1 MSDMNE
7 PGALANASD
16 IIERFGGIRP
26 MAGKMAVPVTTVQ
39 GWKKRNVIPE
49 NRREDVIRAAKLHN
63 IEIADLVEKGGA
75 NQNVLPASASSA
87 APYVPHARDEDS
99 FASEMQHA
107 DVDDSEPPSIASV
120 HEARAHAA
128 SRPNREDIAIQI
140 AEAEGRAVRRSV
152 TVTVLLLLATSAMA
166 VGVLWPY
173 NQKLDGTAARVTTI
187 EGRVSSHDK
196 RLGLLEQGRTAVTA
210 VLPEEVT
217 SQIGALKDQLTA
229 VQGAMSQVQ
238 SAAGFDAAPL
248 MARID
253 ALESKVAGSAA
264 SDGLALLADRMTQ
277 WKDSQDGRQILAGAA
292 RSLQAVLAGNPS
304 NPDAALATAQQQSDA
319 LGQALKG
326 VAAGDLKSAATLI
339 ALTQLG
345 ASVDN
350 TSPFDEDLKLIQ
362 AIAGD
367 RVDAELKTAIDALTP
382 VSQQGVFNQTSLK
395 DQLANIGPQIVEASL
410 KGNDV
415 TLKEKTLAR
424 LNELVQV
431 HKSGELL
438 NGTDVQSK
446 VARAQKNLEDGD
458 IAKAVA
464 ELQTLDGNAATTAK
478 SFIDSA
484 NATIMARQAATLIIS
499 KLAPGAPNT
508 VPAAQPVVMPQA
520 EAPVSAQ
527 PAP

>member
-26 MAGKMAVPVTTVQ
+26 MAGKMSVPVTTVQ

-75 NQNVLPASASSA
+75 NENIVRVPTAPVSS
-87 APYVPHARDEDS
+87 YSTHTQDEDS
-99 FASEMQHA
+99 FASEMEHA
-107 DVDDSEPPSIASV
+107 AQPSEPVSSV
-120 HEARAHAA
+120 HEARAHSV
-128 SRPNREDIAIQI
+128 SRPNREDIAIHV
-140 AEAEGRAVRRSV
+140 AEAESRAVRRSV
-152 TVTVLLLLATSAMA
+152 TVTVLLLLATGAMA
-166 VGVLWPY
+166 LGVLWPY
-173 NQKLDGTAARVTTI
+173 NQKLEGNAARIATI
-187 EGRVSSHDK
+187 EGRLASHDK
-196 RLGLLEQGRTAVTA
+196 RLGLLEQGRTAATA

-217 SQIGALKDQLTA
+217 GQIGVLKDQLTA
-229 VQGAMSQVQ
+229 LQNAMTQAQ
-238 SAAGFDAAPL
+238 SAAGFDPAPI

-253 ALESKVAGSAA
+253 ALEAKIAGAA
-264 SDGLALLADRMTQ
+264 STDGLALVAERVTQ
-277 WKDSQDGRQILAGAA
+277 WKDSQDGREVLAGAA
-292 RSLQAVLAGNPS
+292 RTLQAALAGNPG
-304 NPDAALATAQQQSDA
+304 NPDAALAIAQQQPDA

-339 ALTQLG
+339 ALTQFG
-345 ASVDN
+345 AAVDN
-350 TSPFDEDLKLIQ
+350 TTPFDEDLKLIQ
-362 AIAGD
+362 TLAGD
-367 RVDAELKTAIDALTP
+367 RIDAEVKAAIDVLTP
-382 VSQQGVFNQTSLK
+382 AGQQGVFNQPTLQN
-395 DQLANIGPQIVEASL
+395 QLTNVAPQIVEASL

-415 TLKEKTLAR
+415 TLKEKALAR
-424 LNELVQV
+424 LSELVQV

-464 ELQTLDGNAATTAK
+464 ELQTLDGKAAETAK
-478 SFIDSA
+478 PFIESA
-484 NATIMARQAATLIIS
+484 NATIAARQAAALIIS

-508 VPAAQPVVMPQA
+508 VPTAQPVVMPQA
-520 EAPVSAQ
+520 ETQAPAQ

>member
-26 MAGKMAVPVTTVQ
+26 MAGKMSVPVTTVQ

-75 NQNVLPASASSA
+75 NENIVRVPMAPVSSYA
-87 APYVPHARDEDS
+87 AHARDEDS
-99 FASEMQHA
+99 FASEMEHA
-107 DVDDSEPPSIASV
+107 AHPAEPASSV

-140 AEAEGRAVRRSV
+140 AEAESRAVRRSV
-152 TVTVLLLLATSAMA
+152 TVTVLLLLATGAMA
-166 VGVLWPY
+166 VGLLWPY
-173 NQKLDGTAARVTTI
+173 NQKLEGTAARITTI

-229 VQGAMSQVQ
+229 VQNAMTQAQ
-238 SAAGFDAAPL
+238 SAAGFDASPL

-253 ALESKVAGSAA
+253 ALEAKVAGSAA

-292 RSLQAVLAGNPS
+292 RSLQAVLAGNPG

-339 ALTQLG
+339 ALTQFG

-350 TSPFDEDLKLIQ
+350 TSPFNEDLKLVE
-362 AIAGD
+362 AVAGD

-382 VSQQGVFNQTSLK
+382 VSQQGVFNQASLK
-395 DQLANIGPQIVEASL
+395 DQLANVGPQIVEASL

-415 TLKEKTLAR
+415 SLKEKALAR

-464 ELQTLDGNAATTAK
+464 ELQTLDGKAADTAK
-478 SFIDSA
+478 PFIDSA
-484 NATIMARQAATLIIS
+484 NATIMARQAATLIIA

-508 VPAAQPVVMPQA
+508 VPAAQPVAMPQA
-520 EAPVSAQ
+520 DTPVPAQ